1 MTRTL
6 IVLLAAVVM
15 FGCGG
20 NAPQN
25 PVGPSVAPPGSGFT
39 LSGVVTVPGATGS
52 DPCDGAVISVTGGAV
67 RTVHSGAGGR
77 YVITGLPAAT
87 YTVTVAWNAHET
99 AQRTVNLTQD
109 TVLNVELKPL
119 R

>member
-1 MTRTL
+1 MTRIS

-25 PVGPSVAPPGSGFT
+25 PVGPSVAPPATGFT
-39 LSGVVTVPGATGS
+39 LSGVVTVPGAAGA
-52 DPCDGAVISVTGGAV
+52 DPCEGAVISVTGGAV
-67 RTVHSGAGGR
+67 HTAHSGAGGR
-77 YVITGLPAAT
+77 YIITGLPAGT
-87 YTVTVAWNAHET
+87 YTVTVAWNGHEP